1 MSAGEEE
8 VGVHS
13 LRQEYHLLTFLY
25 GYFRVRREVVVGVT
39 MHQTPFL
46 QIDKHVI
53 YNASA
58 GIALTIIGLTV
69 GAVFRKE
76 SHSITFCVN
85 SYINSHLKKERWN
98 IAGIIPA
105 DHPLNHPPHKQI
117 EPEHNLVL
125 MLGKAPVSA

>member
-1 MSAGEEE
+1 MPAGEEE

-13 LRQEYHLLTFLY
+13 LRQEDHLLPFLY
-25 GYFRVRREVVVGVT
+25 GYFRVRREIVVGVT

-53 YNASA
+53 YDASA
-58 GIALTIIGLTV
+58 GIALTIVGLTV

-85 SYINSHLKKERWN
+85 SYITSQLY
-98 IAGIIPA
+98 
-105 DHPLNHPPHKQI
+105 PPPTHKQI